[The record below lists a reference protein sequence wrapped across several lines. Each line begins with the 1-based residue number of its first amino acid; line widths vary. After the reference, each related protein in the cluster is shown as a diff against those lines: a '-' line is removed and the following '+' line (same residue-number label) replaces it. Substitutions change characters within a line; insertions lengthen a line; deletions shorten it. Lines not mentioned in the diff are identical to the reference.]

1 VPLEQVSDMA
11 KNLMSVFGGEKAVDA
26 SDAQAEAQAEAT
38 TAALGAQSSR
48 LPVIV
53 LGKTLSFK
61 GELSADEDLMLFGR
75 VEGTINH
82 TSALT
87 VGVGGVVIGDIRAK
101 VITIKGTVEGD
112 LEATESITVTPTG
125 SVLGDIA
132 APRVC
137 IVEGA
142 QFNGAV
148 EMTEAP
154 PVVAAKTTA
163 PDAATPAGADAVLNE
178 KAVDRILGD
187 R

>member
-1 VPLEQVSDMA
+1 MA
-11 KNLMSVFGGEKAVDA
+11 KNLMSVFGGPSEKAVDV
-26 SDAQAEAQAEAT
+26 SDAPVAAHAEAT
-38 TAALGAQSSR
+38 TIAPGTQSNR

-75 VEGTINH
+75 VEGTIRH
-82 TSALT
+82 TATLT

-112 LEATESITVTPTG
+112 LEATESITVSPTG
-125 SVLGDIA
+125 NVLGDIA

-154 PVVAAKTTA
+154 VAAAKTTA
-163 PDAATPAGADAVLNE
+163 PDAATAVSAETVLDG
-178 KAVDRILGD
+178 KAVEKILGD
-187 R
+187 Q